1 MNVIPEEKPTENL
14 TDAEAKLFV
23 DEAFEKKTIKK
34 DLSKTMNSIRK
45 AQLKNV
51 NYKLKLNIRKGTSYQ
66 GDVIITFER
75 TEKYLT
81 TDLVFD
87 FKGEVR
93 SINLSI
99 FDPDYQQVAI
109 DTRRSGEFHA
119 VSAHVF
125 KPNKKYWIIINFVNE
140 YQNDGCGL
148 HSYID
153 PTDNSQYLYTQAE
166 VFLCHYIFP

>member
-23 DEAFEKKTIKK
+23 DDAFEKKTIKK

-99 FDPDYQQVAI
+99 FDPDY
-109 DTRRSGEFHA
+109 
-119 VSAHVF
+119 
-125 KPNKKYWIIINFVNE
+125 
-140 YQNDGCGL
+140 
-148 HSYID
+148 
-153 PTDNSQYLYTQAE
+153 
-166 VFLCHYIFP
+166 